1 MNILRND
8 QYFRYGDNE
17 FQVYTKRPGLIFQ
30 DFDREDY
37 AFGPLSRI
45 DHVNLAQGY
54 CIEMHL
60 HHNDEILSY
69 LYKGEMLHRDT
80 SDNKVLLTPD
90 KLMVMNAGHEFY
102 HEESTPNEG
111 NEMLQILIRP
121 EKADLAPDVQFW
133 DREIKFD
140 SEWNLIAGP
149 ASMNPPMVVRNDV
162 AVMDVHGST
171 GDELKLPVQEGMTP
185 WLYVMGGS
193 IEVLGET
200 LHKGDAVTSSPEQ
213 LKTLN
218 LKEDSTL
225 VLFLVNL
232 DAPMALKGNFSGHK
246 RNNMKKYQK
255 KHP

>member
-8 QYFRYGDNE
+8 QYFRYGDDR
-17 FQVYTKRPGLIFQ
+17 FQVRTRRPGLIYQ

-37 AFGPLSRI
+37 AFGPLSRF
-45 DHVNLAQGY
+45 DHVNLAEDY
-54 CIEMHL
+54 CIKMHL

-80 SDNKVLLTPD
+80 DDNKELLTPN

-102 HEESTPNEG
+102 HEESTPDEG

-121 EKADLAPDVQFW
+121 EKADVSPGVQFW

-149 ASMNPPMVVRNDV
+149 ASMAPPMTVRNDV
-162 AVMDVHGST
+162 AVMDVHGSA
-171 GDELKLPVQEGMTP
+171 GDELKIPAREGMTP
-185 WLYVMGGS
+185 WLYVMDGS
-193 IEVLGET
+193 IEVQGET
-200 LHKGDAVTSSPEQ
+200 LHKGDAVTDGPDS
-213 LKTLN
+213 LKIIK
-218 LKEDSTL
+218 LKEASTL

-232 DAPMALKGNFSGHK
+232 NAPMTLKGNFSGHK
-246 RNNMKKYQK
+246 RNNMERYQK
-255 KHP
+255 

>member
-8 QYFRYGDNE
+8 QYFRYGGNE

-45 DHVNLAQGY
+45 DHVNLTQDY
-54 CIEMHL
+54 CIDMHL

-80 SDNKVLLTPD
+80 ADNKVLLTPD

-121 EKADLAPDVQFW
+121 EKADLAADVQFW
-133 DREIKFD
+133 DREIEFD

-149 ASMNPPMVVRNDV
+149 ASMDPPMVVRNDV
-162 AVMDVHGST
+162 AVMDVHGKAD
-171 GDELKLPVQEGMTP
+171 DELKIPIEAGMTP
-185 WLYVMGGS
+185 WLYVMDGS
-193 IEVLGET
+193 IEVRGET
-200 LHKGDAVTSSPEQ
+200 LYKGDGVTDDSAR
-213 LKTLN
+213 LKTIK

-225 VLFLVNL
+225 VLFLINL
-232 DAPMALKGNFSGHK
+232 NAPMTLKGNFSGHK
-246 RNNMKKYQK
+246 RNNMKRYQK
-255 KHP
+255 